1 MIGDLLTGSGS
12 MYSVEV
18 MNFSVVVVV
27 NFSVVLVVVVVVGGC
42 FFFLNISIIKN

>member
-27 NFSVVLVVVVVVGGC
+27 NFSVVLVVVVGGC